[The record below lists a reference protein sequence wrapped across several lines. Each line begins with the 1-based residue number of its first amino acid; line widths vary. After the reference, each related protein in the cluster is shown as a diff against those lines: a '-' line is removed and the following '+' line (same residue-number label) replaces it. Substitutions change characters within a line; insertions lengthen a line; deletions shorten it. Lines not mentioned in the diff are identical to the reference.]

1 MSAFLTARWRHLLML
16 NWRVDPALLQPLV
29 PAGTALDTSEGAHWV
44 SVVAFLMRDTR
55 VKGLPIPFHQDF
67 EEVNL
72 RFYVRRD
79 VPDPTRDAP
88 YRRGVVFVRELVPR
102 VAIAAVARWVYN
114 EQYRATAMDHA
125 LRRGEEAV
133 DPDGALAPGD
143 RVRFGWQAPAG
154 RVALSAT
161 VAAPAAPQDAHSHG
175 AFITEHYWGY
185 AAQRDGG
192 TVEYEVDHPPWDVHA
207 VTDVAV
213 EGDLSSE
220 YGEGLGAALR
230 GPPDSAFLAV
240 GGPVSVL
247 DGVRLTDL

>member
-1 MSAFLTARWRHLLML
+1 MSAFLTAQWRHLLML
-16 NWRVDPALLQPLV
+16 NWRVDPAQLAPFV
-29 PAGTALDTSEGAHWV
+29 PAGTTLDTSEGAHWV

-79 VPDPTRDAP
+79 VPDPTREAA
-88 YRRGVVFVRELVPR
+88 YRRGVVFVRELVPKP
-102 VAIAAVARWVYN
+102 AIAAVARWVYN
-114 EQYRATAMDHA
+114 EQYRGTAMDHA
-125 LRRGEEAV
+125 LRRGEDAV
-133 DPDGALAPGD
+133 DPDDDLAPGD
-143 RVRFGWQAPAG
+143 RVSFGWQAPGG

-161 VAAPAAPQDAHSHG
+161 IAGPAAPQDADSHG

-192 TVEYEVDHPPWDVHA
+192 TVEYEVEHPPWDVHPVEA
-207 VTDVAV
+207 VTV
-213 EGDLSSE
+213 EGDLGSE
-220 YGEGLGAALR
+220 YGDDLGAALA

-240 GGPVSVL
+240 GGAVSVL
-247 DGVRLTDL
+247 DGVRLTDR